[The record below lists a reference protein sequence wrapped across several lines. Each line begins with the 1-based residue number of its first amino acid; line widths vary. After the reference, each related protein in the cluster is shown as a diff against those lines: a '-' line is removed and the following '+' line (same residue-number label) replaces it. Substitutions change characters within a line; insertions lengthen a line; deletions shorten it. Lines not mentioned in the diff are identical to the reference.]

1 MSKQLFNSSENSNF
15 ILNMT
20 EEKYSQLASY
30 GLSLACFTTAV
41 FAVIPEL
48 VDKLS
53 YSIVSGG
60 LAISGVI
67 CMILALIGIMKKYI
81 DFKKNLSFWSFVA
94 MIVWGIIS
102 LINSYSVSVSFYGF
116 SGRGEGF
123 LAIIFYFGFFI
134 TAMSIKREKAI
145 EIIINSVIVSGL
157 LHSAVGLIQVFTGK
171 LSHYK
176 YASLT
181 TKINATSGLA
191 QSPIFLAMVL
201 SLALTASLVTAVLTD
216 NKKRRI
222 FCIVSSCLFSFVM
235 MFTYSLMGIT
245 GIIIAVLSAGISLFI
260 KKAPKIRLC
269 ALFSGILPALISVL
283 IVNAGLIG
291 EISSYKLYDGY
302 TLWWADSY
310 MRLSSSGNCD
320 PDNLDLSDTIE
331 VYKYLNN
338 ETIDIIKKY
347 ALTGTGEDQL
357 VYPQLYTNGG
367 LDPETSDISDIIAR
381 NMNTFDKVYNEY
393 LYTAG
398 TRGIPSLIAL
408 ILILGSILAVGLRK
422 MKKSPSE
429 NTVCTFMMFIC
440 GIIIFFIG
448 CSNITFSPI
457 FWTISGLLICSG
469 KEKGKS

>member
-1 MSKQLFNSSENSNF
+1 MSKQLFNSSEESNF

-41 FAVIPEL
+41 FAVIPEFI
-48 VDKLS
+48 DTLS

-67 CMILALIGIMKKYI
+67 CMILALIGIIKKYI
-81 DFKKNLSFWSFVA
+81 NFKNLSLWGFVG

-102 LINSYSVSVSFYGF
+102 MINSYSVSVSFYGF
-116 SGRGEGF
+116 SGRGEGL

-134 TAMSIKREKAI
+134 TAMSVKREKVI
-145 EIIINSVIVSGL
+145 TIIINSIIASGL
-157 LHSAVGLIQVFTGK
+157 LHSTVGLIQVFTGK
-171 LSHYK
+171 LSHYQ
-176 YASLT
+176 YASIT
-181 TKINATSGLA
+181 TKINAASGLA

-201 SLALTASLVTAVLTD
+201 SLALTASLVTAVLTN

-222 FCIVSSCLFSFVM
+222 FCIVSSCLFTFVM

-245 GIIIAVLSAGISLFI
+245 GIIIALLSAGVSLFI
-260 KKAPKIRLC
+260 KKSPKIRLM
-269 ALFSGILPALISVL
+269 ALLSGILPAIVAVL
-283 IVNAGLIG
+283 IVNSGIIG
-291 EISSYKLYDGY
+291 GISSYKLYDGY

-310 MRLSSSGNCD
+310 MRLSASGNCD
-320 PDNLDLSDTIE
+320 PDNLDLSDTVE
-331 VYKYLNN
+331 VYKYLNRKA
-338 ETIDIIKKY
+338 IDIIKKY

-367 LDPETSDISDIIAR
+367 LDPERSDISDIIAR
-381 NMNTFDKVYNEY
+381 NINTFDKVYNEY
-393 LYTAG
+393 LYTAA

-408 ILILGSILAVGLRK
+408 VLILGSVLIAGFRK
-422 MKKSPSE
+422 IKKSPSE
-429 NTVCTFMMFIC
+429 NTVCMFMMFIC

-448 CSNITFSPI
+448 CSNITFSPV
-457 FWTISGLLICSG
+457 FWVVSGLLISTYSEN
-469 KEKGKS
+469 K